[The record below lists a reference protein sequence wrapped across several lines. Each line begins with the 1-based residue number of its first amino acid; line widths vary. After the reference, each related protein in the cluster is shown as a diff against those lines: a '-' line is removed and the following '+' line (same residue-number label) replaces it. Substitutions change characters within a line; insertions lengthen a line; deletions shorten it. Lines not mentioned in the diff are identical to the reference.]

1 MPTCKGM
8 DRNEGNVGV
17 MKDPYLKKEIKKAA
31 YSLKDVSIK
40 IL

>member
-17 MKDPYLKKEIKKAA
+17 MKDPYFKKEIKKQHA
-31 YSLKDVSIK
+31 VSK
-40 IL
+40 MSQ